1 MTLVGDSIVDSVP
14 MPAAI
19 EQALA
24 AFIAEHH
31 VEREFVKRKRDRA
44 NPEAL
49 ARRSARGPNMSEP
62 ENFLSR
68 WSRRKQAVAEQEAK
82 LEEGRAAEVRKADEP
97 QPSTAE
103 APAVD
108 LSKLPS
114 LRDITA
120 ETDITAFLKPGVPND
135 LARAA
140 LRRAWASDPAIRDF
154 VGLQE
159 NDWDFNKPGPAEGL
173 GPLGPEHD
181 VKKLLAQVF
190 GDRPTEEPPAES
202 GTMNKSRS
210 RNRHRRHPSC
220 RPTYQ
225 PPPQTAAVDQIG
237 TSGR

>member
-1 MTLVGDSIVDSVP
+1 
-14 MPAAI
+14 
-19 EQALA
+19 
-24 AFIAEHH
+24 
-31 VEREFVKRKRDRA
+31 
-44 NPEAL
+44 
-49 ARRSARGPNMSEP
+49 MSEP

-114 LRDITA
+114 LQDITA

-159 NDWDFNKPGPAEGL
+159 NDWVFNKPGPAEGF

-190 GDRPTEEPPAES
+190 GDQPTEEPPAES
-202 GTMNKSRS
+202 GTIKEQVAQPPQATSKLPANVS
-210 RNRHRRHPSC
+210 
-220 RPTYQ
+220 
-225 PPPQTAAVDQIG
+225 PPPQTAAVDQIERQADDAVHNDYREDCSPARSHG
-237 TSGR
+237 GALPRPVSET